1 MEIRE
6 GRSEHYVCSI
16 DPQSLVDMEILNA
29 IKRSVKAAN
38 AYIRWQPMNP
48 DGEPGYR
55 YVKDC
60 KRVTVKGRDPKFLKN
75 GRKYTWSGDIAAHGN
90 KYDICRRLDI
100 YVHNDRRWK

>member
-38 AYIRWQPMNP
+38 AYIRWQPI
-48 DGEPGYR
+48 
-55 YVKDC
+55 
-60 KRVTVKGRDPKFLKN
+60 L
-75 GRKYTWSGDIAAHGN
+75 H
-90 KYDICRRLDI
+90 
-100 YVHNDRRWK
+100 

>member
-16 DPQSLVDMEILNA
+16 DPQSLVDLEILNA

-55 YVKDC
+55 YVKNC
-60 KRVTVKGRDPKFLKN
+60 KRVTVKGRDPKFLRN

-100 YVHNDRRWK
+100 YIHDDRRYK